1 MNVDENDW
9 FTEDCVLFSD
19 EDLFDV
25 NGEVKLQNVQFDAKR
40 VRVRCTPTDS
50 RRRNV
55 L

>member
-25 NGEVKLQNVQFDAKR
+25 NGEVKLQNVRYRTQKGTR
-40 VRVRCTPTDS
+40 
-50 RRRNV
+50 
-55 L
+55 